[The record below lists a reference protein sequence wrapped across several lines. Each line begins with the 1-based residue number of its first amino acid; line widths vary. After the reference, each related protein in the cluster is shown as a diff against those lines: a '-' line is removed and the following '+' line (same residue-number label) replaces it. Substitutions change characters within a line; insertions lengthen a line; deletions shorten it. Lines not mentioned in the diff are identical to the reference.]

1 MKNFDL
7 EIRDYKIYFY
17 ELIQVY
23 PDFPMVEIYSKKSGH
38 FSLKKM
44 SFELYFENGIFEI
57 RVDARYVE
65 IFQVD
70 YS

>member
-1 MKNFDL
+1 
-7 EIRDYKIYFY
+7 
-17 ELIQVY
+17 
-23 PDFPMVEIYSKKSGH
+23 
-38 FSLKKM
+38 M

-57 RVDARYVE
+57 RVDALYVE